1 MRVLVV
7 DDHVLFREGLV
18 WMLDRQ
24 LDFEV
29 VGEAGSIR
37 EAIELTRARNPD
49 LILLDLFLP
58 GENGMDAISAIRSD
72 RPETKIVVLTFHK
85 EHSLALM
92 AFRSGANGYI
102 QKDISTSSLIASLRA
117 VQRGEAAISREMAGR
132 MVDEF
137 SRIELNVLRKEDL
150 DRLTPRE
157 LDILEQLRAHA
168 TNHEI
173 ASSLSI
179 SEHTVKSHVSNILKK
194 LHLRRRQQAA
204 LLQRNHLL

>member
-1 MRVLVV
+1 
-7 DDHVLFREGLV
+7 
-18 WMLDRQ
+18 
-24 LDFEV
+24 
-29 VGEAGSIR
+29 
-37 EAIELTRARNPD
+37 
-49 LILLDLFLP
+49 
-58 GENGMDAISAIRSD
+58 
-72 RPETKIVVLTFHK
+72 
-85 EHSLALM
+85 
-92 AFRSGANGYI
+92 
-102 QKDISTSSLIASLRA
+102 
-117 VQRGEAAISREMAGR
+117 MAGR